1 MDSINATT
9 KDKRNAKQA
18 TGRDALTAALNTLL
32 TSPEARARIGSLHK
46 GSESN
51 VEAILP
57 TGDLD
62 KYC

>member
-1 MDSINATT
+1 MDGANITPKDSLSVKQTT
-9 KDKRNAKQA
+9 DRKTLA
-18 TGRDALTAALNTLL
+18 AALKTLFA
-32 TSPEARARIGSLHK
+32 SPEAQARIGSAHK

-57 TGDLD
+57 TDDLD